1 MISGN
6 LQKKVASD
14 EDVPSAPPFCSSAAE
29 IKEVDER
36 IPASRTANVQ
46 SMAEDCGLS
55 TKADSNIS
63 SGINHQAK
71 VPNHSDSPV
80 RFVHEPVTKPKA
92 ISFPW
97 ALVPFFFESTIL
109 PEFQLISAYT
119 CFSGRL
125 LLLQKVEGR
134 WVLIPLAFQ
143 LFMPGTF
150 TVNTNKFTMYSYS
163 SSIISGDFLS
173 NTVHWAHGIGCS
185 PMMRVFGSACMLGLG
200 VA

>member
-1 MISGN
+1 MTSGN
-6 LQKKVASD
+6 LQKKVTD

-36 IPASRTANVQ
+36 IPASRAANVP

-55 TKADSNIS
+55 AKADSNIS
-63 SGINHQAK
+63 SGINHQVK

-92 ISFPW
+92 LSFPL
-97 ALVPFFFESTIL
+97 AVVPFFFERTIL

-125 LLLQKVEGR
+125 LLLQKVEGH

-150 TVNTNKFTMYSYS
+150 TVNTKQIYN
-163 SSIISGDFLS
+163 
-173 NTVHWAHGIGCS
+173 V
-185 PMMRVFGSACMLGLG
+185 
-200 VA
+200 